1 MRLTRRILSLIP
13 LLLLPAASLFAQ
25 SERKPEVFVGY
36 SNLQGQGLQD
46 QNGLFNNRATLHGF
60 DTEVTPFLGDRLGIT
75 GDFSFNENGSSNDF
89 SAGSNS
95 VKTEVFY
102 FMGGPSLS
110 LGHSS
115 RFQPFARFLAG
126 GAHTRFNVSS
136 ERTISGGS
144 LSRTFQTGATDFALG
159 VGGGLDWRI
168 NDGLKLRVFQF
179 DYAPVFLS
187 NQSINTLSQA
197 GAIEPVVLNGQRM
210 DNYRFT
216 FGIVF

>member
-25 SERKPEVFVGY
+25 SEGKPEVFVGY

-60 DTEVTPFLGDRLGIT
+60 DTEVTPFLGTAWESPATSRSTKTAARTAFLQVPTRLKRYLLLHGR
-75 GDFSFNENGSSNDF
+75 SNGES
-89 SAGSNS
+89 
-95 VKTEVFY
+95 
-102 FMGGPSLS
+102 GPFEPPPAICTIS
-110 LGHSS
+110 G
-115 RFQPFARFLAG
+115 R

-187 NQSINTLSQA
+187 NQSINTTRQA
-197 GAIEPVVLNGQRM
+197 GAIEPVV
-210 DNYRFT
+210 
-216 FGIVF
+216 